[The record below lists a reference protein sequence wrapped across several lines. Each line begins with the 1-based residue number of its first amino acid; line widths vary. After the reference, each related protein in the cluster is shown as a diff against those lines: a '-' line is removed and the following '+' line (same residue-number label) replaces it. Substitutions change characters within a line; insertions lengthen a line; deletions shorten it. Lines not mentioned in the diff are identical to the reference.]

1 MISLIVVCVYRK
13 RKQRSE
19 TISPIEST
27 TGQGIT
33 EAVHPPVT
41 NRSSVSSIYDE
52 IEMYQSAGTSTG
64 NAPPSAYTVLTRDP
78 YAYDELYGLQRIAI
92 LTDPSSNEEDQGTS
106 EEMRQTRAWVSLPI
120 NLHQV
125 KDKENVSVD
134 QCEYVDMLPN
144 CLEVNVDTR
153 EKHVAKKGISKSMSE
168 VVGLRNAI
176 KDAI

>member
-19 TISPIEST
+19 TISPIAST

-33 EAVHPPVT
+33 EAVQPTVT
-41 NRSSVSSIYDE
+41 SRSSVSSIYDE
-52 IEMYQSAGTSTG
+52 IEMYQSAGRSTG

-92 LTDPSSNEEDQGTS
+92 FTDPSSNEDDQGKS
-106 EEMRQTRAWVSLPI
+106 EDVHHTRAWTSLPI

-125 KDKENVSVD
+125 KENKNGPVD
-134 QCEYVDMLPN
+134 QCEYVDMLPDR
-144 CLEVNVDTR
+144 LEVDASIK
-153 EKHVAKKGISKSMSE
+153 EKTVAKKGLSKSMSE
-168 VVGLRNAI
+168 VVGLRNTH
-176 KDAI
+176 KDTI